1 MISKKN
7 QAKLKV
13 QQNKLIQRLRLKE
26 IEIRS
31 EREIKGTVE
40 LEAKVRDNNKGLL

>member
-13 QQNKLIQRLRLKE
+13 QQNKLRQRLRLKE
-26 IEIRS
+26 VKIRS

-40 LEAKVRDNNKGLL
+40 LEVKVRDNNKGLL